1 MAHRA
6 WRSGKNRI
14 PRILDLWFAIF
25 NPMPSAICFFEGFF
39 VRILLVNPAPTGTLK
54 ATGVLFPPLGLL
66 YIAAYAEKEGHQV
79 VVRDLAV
86 RKKKE
91 EVDFKNYDIV
101 GISTDTTRHR
111 QALQLARKAK
121 ASGCTVAMGGPHPGY
136 VDEEILSTKRV
147 DFIVRGEGEVTFSEL
162 VAVLQKKNGQLD
174 SIQGISFFSNG
185 ELVRTPARPFIENL
199 DSLPFPARHLLNME
213 DYRRTNFGGRSIT
226 PLITSRGCPYQ
237 CAFCASSHF
246 WGTRVRMRS
255 AESVLREIEEIYYQY
270 RFNAIA
276 FVDDTFNLFPK
287 RVIELCRGIIER
299 KLDLWWWNLSR
310 IDLLLRNEEMV
321 KEMVRAGGKA
331 VFIGVESSN
340 PRTLNELKKGI
351 DVGDIIQTVEMLK
364 RNGLE
369 IHASYI
375 LGGLHDTA
383 KTIHDT
389 IRFAKQLDTNVA
401 QFAILTPYPGTAVYE
416 QVKGRI
422 LKWRS
427 PWSFFDMQH
436 LVFKHDHLSFIRM
449 EWLLLKAHLLYY
461 TRSKRAIQDIG
472 HHIKKHRLGIGT
484 LFRFLRDYFGG

>member
-1 MAHRA
+1 ME
-6 WRSGKNRI
+6 
-14 PRILDLWFAIF
+14 ILFI
-25 NPMPSAICFFEGFF
+25 
-39 VRILLVNPAPTGTLK
+39 NPAPSGTLK

-79 VVRDLAV
+79 AVRDLAI
-86 RKKKE
+86 RKKME
-91 EVDFKNYDIV
+91 DIDFKKYDIV

-111 QALQLARKAK
+111 QALQLAKKAK
-121 ASGCTVAMGGPHPGY
+121 ASGCMVVMGGPHPSY
-136 VDEEILSTKRV
+136 ADEEILSTQRV

-162 VAVLQKKNGQLD
+162 VATLQKNDGTFH
-174 SIQGISFFSNG
+174 SVQGISFFSNG
-185 ELVRTPARPFIENL
+185 QLVRTPPRPFIENL
-199 DSLPFPARHLLNME
+199 DSLPLPARHLIHMD
-213 DYRRTNFGGRSIT
+213 DYRRTKFGGRDIT

-246 WGTRVRMRS
+246 WGTKVRMRS
-255 AESVLREIEEIYYQY
+255 VESVLKEIGEIYDRYH
-270 RFNAIA
+270 FNAVA
-276 FVDDTFNLFPK
+276 FVDDTFNVSPK
-287 RVIELCRGIIER
+287 RVMELCRVIIDQ

-340 PRTLNELKKGI
+340 PKTLNELKKGI
-351 DVGDIIQTVEMLK
+351 DVEDIVQTVEMLK
-364 RNGLE
+364 RNGVE

-375 LGGLHDTA
+375 LGGLHDDV
-383 KTIHDT
+383 KTIHET
-389 IRFAKQLDTNVA
+389 IRFAKRLDTNVA

-416 QVKGRI
+416 QVKDRI
-422 LKWRS
+422 FKWRS

-461 TRSKRAIQDIG
+461 TRSKKAIRDIW

-484 LFRFLRDYFGG
+484 LVHFLRDYFGG

>member
-1 MAHRA
+1 
-6 WRSGKNRI
+6 
-14 PRILDLWFAIF
+14 
-25 NPMPSAICFFEGFF
+25 MPHGVSMN
-39 VRILLVNPAPTGTLK
+39 ILLINPAPTGTLK
-54 ATGVLFPPLGLL
+54 ATGVLFPALGLL

-86 RKKKE
+86 RKRKE

-111 QALQLARKAK
+111 QALQLAKRAK
-121 ASGCTVAMGGPHPGY
+121 ARGCTVVMGGPHPGY
-136 VDEEILSTKRV
+136 VDREILSTQRV

-162 VAVLQKKNGQLD
+162 VAALGKKNSQFD

-185 ELVRTPARPFIENL
+185 ELVRTPPRAFIKNL
-199 DSLPFPARHLLNME
+199 DSLPFPARHLLDME

-226 PLITSRGCPYQ
+226 PLVTSRGCPYQ

-255 AESVLREIEEIYYQY
+255 VESVLKEIEEIYHQY
-270 RFNAIA
+270 HFNAVA
-276 FVDDTFNLFPK
+276 FVDDTFNVSPE
-287 RVIELCRGIIER
+287 RVIELCRGIIDR

-340 PRTLNELKKGI
+340 PKTLEELRKGI
-351 DVGDIIQTVEMLK
+351 SVKETVQTVEMLK
-364 RNGLE
+364 RNGVE

-375 LGGLHDTA
+375 LGGLHDDA
-383 KTIHDT
+383 ETIHDT
-389 IRFAKQLDTNVA
+389 IRFAKRLDTNVA

-416 QVKGRI
+416 QVKDRI
-422 LKWRS
+422 FKWRS

-449 EWLLLKAHLLYY
+449 EWLLLKAHFLYY
-461 TRSKRAIQDIG
+461 TRSKKAIQDIW

-484 LFRFLRDYFGG
+484 LFHFLKDYFGG

>member
-1 MAHRA
+1 
-6 WRSGKNRI
+6 
-14 PRILDLWFAIF
+14 
-25 NPMPSAICFFEGFF
+25 MPH
-39 VRILLVNPAPTGTLK
+39 VMNMNILLINPAPSGTLK

-79 VVRDLAV
+79 AVRDLAI
-86 RKKKE
+86 RKKME
-91 EVDFKNYDIV
+91 DIDFKKYDIV

-111 QALQLARKAK
+111 QALQLAKKAK
-121 ASGCTVAMGGPHPGY
+121 ASGCMVVMGGPHPSY
-136 VDEEILSTKRV
+136 ADEEILSTQRV

-162 VAVLQKKNGQLD
+162 VATLQKNDGTFH
-174 SIQGISFFSNG
+174 SVQGISFFSNG
-185 ELVRTPARPFIENL
+185 QLVRTPPRPFIENL
-199 DSLPFPARHLLNME
+199 DSLPLPARHLIHMD
-213 DYRRTNFGGRSIT
+213 DYRRTKFGGRDIT

-246 WGTRVRMRS
+246 WGTKVRMRS
-255 AESVLREIEEIYYQY
+255 VESVLKEIGEIYDRYH
-270 RFNAIA
+270 FNAVA
-276 FVDDTFNLFPK
+276 FVDDTFNVSPK
-287 RVIELCRGIIER
+287 RVMELCRGIIDR

-340 PRTLNELKKGI
+340 PKTLNELKKGI
-351 DVGDIIQTVEMLK
+351 DVEDIVQTVEMLK
-364 RNGLE
+364 RNGVE

-375 LGGLHDTA
+375 LGGLHDDV
-383 KTIHDT
+383 KTIHET
-389 IRFAKQLDTNVA
+389 IRFAKRLDTNVA

-416 QVKGRI
+416 QVKDRI
-422 LKWRS
+422 FKWRS

-461 TRSKRAIQDIG
+461 TRSKKAIRDIW

-484 LFRFLRDYFGG
+484 LVHFLRDYFGG

>member
-1 MAHRA
+1 
-6 WRSGKNRI
+6 
-14 PRILDLWFAIF
+14 
-25 NPMPSAICFFEGFF
+25 MPH
-39 VRILLVNPAPTGTLK
+39 VMNMNILLINPAPSGTLK

-79 VVRDLAV
+79 AVRDLAI
-86 RKKKE
+86 RKKME
-91 EVDFKNYDIV
+91 DIDFKKYDIV

-111 QALQLARKAK
+111 QALQLAKKAK
-121 ASGCTVAMGGPHPGY
+121 ASGCMVVMGGPHPSY
-136 VDEEILSTKRV
+136 ADEEILSTQRV

-162 VAVLQKKNGQLD
+162 VATLQKNDGTFH
-174 SIQGISFFSNG
+174 SVQGISFFSNG
-185 ELVRTPARPFIENL
+185 QLVRTPPRPFIENL
-199 DSLPFPARHLLNME
+199 DSLPLPARHLIHMD
-213 DYRRTNFGGRSIT
+213 DYRRTKFGGRDIT

-246 WGTRVRMRS
+246 WGTKVRMRS
-255 AESVLREIEEIYYQY
+255 VESVLKEIGEIYDRYH
-270 RFNAIA
+270 FNAVA
-276 FVDDTFNLFPK
+276 FVDDTFNVSPK
-287 RVIELCRGIIER
+287 RVMELCRVIIDQ

-340 PRTLNELKKGI
+340 PKTLNELKKGI
-351 DVGDIIQTVEMLK
+351 DVEDIVQTVEMLK
-364 RNGLE
+364 RNGVE

-375 LGGLHDTA
+375 LGGLHDDV
-383 KTIHDT
+383 KTIHET
-389 IRFAKQLDTNVA
+389 IRFAKRLDTNVA

-416 QVKGRI
+416 QVKDRI
-422 LKWRS
+422 FKWRS

-461 TRSKRAIQDIG
+461 TRSKKAIRDIW

-484 LFRFLRDYFGG
+484 LFHFLRDYFGG

>member
-1 MAHRA
+1 M
-6 WRSGKNRI
+6 K
-14 PRILDLWFAIF
+14 
-25 NPMPSAICFFEGFF
+25 
-39 VRILLVNPAPTGTLK
+39 ILLINPAPSGTLK

-66 YIAAYAEKEGHQV
+66 YIAAYVEKEGHQV
-79 VVRDLAV
+79 AVRDLAI
-86 RKKKE
+86 RKKRE
-91 EVDFKNYDIV
+91 DFDFKKFDMV

-111 QALQLARKAK
+111 QALQLAKKAK
-121 ASGCTVAMGGPHPGY
+121 ASGCTVVMGGPHPGY
-136 VDEEILSTKRV
+136 VDKEILSTQRV

-162 VAVLQKKNGQLD
+162 VATLQKNDGKFHY
-174 SIQGISFFSNG
+174 IQGISFFSNG
-185 ELVRTPARPFIENL
+185 QLVRTPPRPFVENL
-199 DSLPFPARHLLNME
+199 DSLPLPARHLIHMD
-213 DYRRTNFGGRSIT
+213 DYRRTIFGGRDIT

-246 WGTRVRMRS
+246 WGTKVRMRS
-255 AESVLREIEEIYYQY
+255 VESVLKEIEEIYDRYH
-270 RFNAIA
+270 FNAVA
-276 FVDDTFNLFPK
+276 FVDDTFNISPK
-287 RVIELCRGIIER
+287 RVTELCGGIIDR
-299 KLDLWWWNLSR
+299 KLDLWWWCLSR

-340 PRTLNELKKGI
+340 PKTLEELKKGI
-351 DVGDIIQTVEMLK
+351 DVANTVQAVDMLK

-375 LGGLHDTA
+375 LGGLHDDV

-389 IRFAKQLDTNVA
+389 IRFAKRLDTNVA
-401 QFAILTPYPGTAVYE
+401 QFSILTPYPGTAVYE
-416 QVKGRI
+416 QVKDRI
-422 LKWRS
+422 FKWRS

-461 TRSKRAIQDIG
+461 TRSKRAIQDVL

-484 LFRFLRDYFGG
+484 LFHFLRDFFGG